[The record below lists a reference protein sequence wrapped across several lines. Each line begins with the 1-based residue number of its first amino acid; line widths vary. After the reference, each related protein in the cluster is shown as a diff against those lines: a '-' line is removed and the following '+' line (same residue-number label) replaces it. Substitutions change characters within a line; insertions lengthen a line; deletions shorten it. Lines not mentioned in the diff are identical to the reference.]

1 MADIRPTGEAE
12 ATQRQLIEEFK
23 KLVDSMKS
31 LSSRY
36 DAAASQQNLLLP
48 KLILQVKSTQSKI
61 NSIRADIAQ
70 EGILLKL
77 KRDQIASAQQELT
90 YRQQQKGQLDF
101 ELKMKQ
107 SILTE
112 DRIQLDLL
120 KMQQEVI
127 RNELDVKNQ
136 ELDAAKEIL
145 AAKQAGRSATES
157 ELQRVQEQYANEVNR
172 RIEAGQGVTELEK
185 QLSQRQRELKGAL
198 GTYDTVIGEAQQ
210 NVDQLT
216 DKTLSLQGSLATYNR
231 YVDEATTS
239 VDKLQNEVSKLE
251 GEVRENTAALEAL
264 PKEIKQLTS
273 EADQLA
279 NSMAAKENQITKL
292 KLDTIG
298 KRFSEVG
305 EALTKLRD
313 KLYGMQQEL
322 GTTLG
327 TAIKVGAAALTN
339 QVTSF
344 FSGGPILSFQDT
356 VDTIN
361 AFQQE
366 FGGLLSRGA
375 AQKIAQESK
384 TLGVSAQVF
393 LKAQRSFLAA
403 GGDATKNTF
412 IKEFRSAGL
421 TAAQSLKFAAENA
434 NLVAIAGEKYSGA
447 LARAAANAQKIGVSL
462 DKTEGFADALVSDFE
477 GSLERFS
484 ELRAM
489 GVEVDFNR
497 LAAVAGTGT
506 PEEVQQELSSQL
518 GGNQNLLDE
527 LQRNRFLKVAL
538 EKDLGL
544 NVADIQKLAAGEGAK
559 SGEETKPEETQRTL
573 LQKVGERLGIVATI
587 IGGLITAISAV
598 LIPSTLAN
606 TAATN
611 ANTLA
616 MRGTPA
622 GGLRSFFG
630 LGPKG
635 AGPGKSPIPIPPTAP
650 PAGGGLP
657 TSGVQQASQG
667 VSNFGGGAGNMLKI
681 GLSMIALAGAMYIL
695 GKALLLFNDV
705 NWESMAKMGT
715 VIGVLGAVIAF
726 AGPAIASGLLPF
738 ANPRVMAAILVLSL
752 GLLSLGATMRLMA
765 PAMEAFAKVITS
777 VFNGVSTIIKTVA
790 SSISE
795 LMTSFAKIDAGKI
808 ALLGLALIPL
818 SIGLTTLGLA
828 GLVAAPGVV
837 TASGAIT
844 ILAGSIAL
852 LAGALTLLGGSLAIF
867 GKIGN
872 VVSGGVSKI
881 KSFLGFGGEQPA
893 TPTVPVGQGKAAG
906 GLITESIAGT
916 VQSGMVQ
923 RTPKA
928 SGGLIT
934 EDDIIVGTG
943 MASGGMIQGPGT
955 PTSDNILTPTS
966 PGEFVVNAKATKNYG
981 VDMLANINKG
991 TYRQAA
997 PQAAPPSNV
1006 NVDMSKLESKFDRLA
1021 SVLGNMKIEIDG
1033 NTAGRVIANSR
1044 GPLDAVG
1051 QA

>member
-1 MADIRPTGEAE
+1 MADGFVRPVETTDSANE
-12 ATQRQLIEEFK
+12 REELK
-23 KLVDSMKS
+23 KLIDSMKS
-31 LSSRY
+31 LSDKY
-36 DAAASQQNLLLP
+36 NAAASQQKLLLP
-48 KLILQVKSTQSKI
+48 RLILQVKSTQSKI

-90 YRQQQKGQLDF
+90 YRQQQKGLLNSELQTKKNLLIDADVQLK
-101 ELKMKQ
+101 L
-107 SILTE
+107 S
-112 DRIQLDLL
+112 
-120 KMQQEVI
+120 KMQQDNALAV
-127 RNELDVKNQ
+127 LDVREQ
-136 ELDAAKEIL
+136 ELSVAKELL
-145 AAKQAGRSATES
+145 AAKQAGRGATES

-172 RIEAGQGVTELEK
+172 RIEAGEGVTELEK
-185 QLSQRQRELKGAL
+185 QLSQRQRDLTGAL
-198 GTYDTVIGEAQQ
+198 GAYDTVIQEAQQ
-210 NVDQLT
+210 NVNQLT
-216 DKTLSLQGSLATYNR
+216 DRALDAQRSLAEYNR

-239 VDKLQNEVSKLE
+239 VDKLQGEVSKLE

-279 NSMAAKENQITKL
+279 NSMAAKENEITKL

-298 KRFSEVG
+298 KSFSEVG
-305 EALTKLRD
+305 EALIKLRE
-313 KLYGMQQEL
+313 KLYAMQQEL

-327 TAIKVGAAALTN
+327 SAINVGAAALTN
-339 QVTSF
+339 RVTSF

-393 LKAQRSFLAA
+393 LKAQRSFLTA

-544 NVADIQKLAAGEGAK
+544 NVADIQRLAAGEGAK

-573 LQKVGERLGIVATI
+573 LQKVGERLGTVATI
-587 IGGLITAISAV
+587 IGGLASAISTL
-598 LIPSTLAN
+598 LIPATVAN
-606 TAATN
+606 TAAIN
-611 ANTLA
+611 ANTVS
-616 MRGTPA
+616 RGGVPGGGILSSLKNLLPGRGGAGAGVAGYGVA
-622 GGLRSFFG
+622 GGKI
-630 LGPKG
+630 GP
-635 AGPGKSPIPIPPTAP
+635 ALPPVAP
-650 PAGGGLP
+650 TGGGLP

-726 AGPAIASGLLPF
+726 AGPAIASGLRPF
-738 ANPRVMAAILVLSL
+738 ADPMVMAAILVLSL

-795 LMTSFAKIDAGKI
+795 LMTSLAKIGAGQV

-818 SIGLTTLGLA
+818 AAGITALGIA
-828 GLVAAPGVV
+828 GLVASPGILLLSVSLTALGASLMVV
-837 TASGAIT
+837 ATAAAMLQKS
-844 ILAGSIAL
+844 AGFI
-852 LAGALTLLGGSLAIF
+852 
-867 GKIGN
+867 
-872 VVSGGVSKI
+872 SGGVAKV
-881 KSFLGFGGEQPA
+881 KSFFGFGAEEQKI
-893 TPTVPVGQGKAAG
+893 PTAPGKASG
-906 GLITESIAGT
+906 GIITGP
-916 VQSGMVQ
+916 G
-923 RTPKA
+923 KA

-934 EDDIIVGTG
+934 ANDTWISPGMAQGGLIIGPRK
-943 MASGGMIQGPGT
+943 ASGGMISGPGT
-955 PTSDNILTPTS
+955 STSDNILTPTS
-966 PGEFVVNAKATKNYG
+966 PGEYVVNARATKAYG
-981 VDMLANINKG
+981 TDMLETINKG
-991 TYRQAA
+991 TYRPPTPA
-997 PQAAPPSNV
+997 PSPTNV

-1021 SVLGNMKIEIDG
+1021 AALGSIRVEIDG